1 LAEPSALAD
10 GLRKAKGERINI
22 FFFVS
27 VSPFA
32 FQAGGSDFFMKTL
45 IESFERQFLLVH
57 ERSREIIN
65 KTPDEKLYWQ
75 PREREA
81 LFPVNSCGEYILRS
95 AGAIE
100 QTFGGIT
107 TRLWDDPFEWT
118 LPEELSTG
126 ELILNYLN
134 EVEEA
139 RKRGFSL
146 FRSDEDLRRE
156 MPAPEKLK
164 TIFALL
170 LETIARAENFQ
181 GRAVAVFREFSD
193 EKIQTGWTK

>member
-1 LAEPSALAD
+1 
-10 GLRKAKGERINI
+10 
-22 FFFVS
+22 
-27 VSPFA
+27 
-32 FQAGGSDFFMKTL
+32 MKTL
-45 IESFERQFLLVH
+45 IESFERQFLLVD

-65 KTPDEKLYWQ
+65 KTPNEKLYWQ

-81 LFPVNSCGEYILRS
+81 LFPVNSCGEYVLRS

-126 ELILNYLN
+126 DLILNYLS
-134 EVEEA
+134 EVEET

-146 FRSDEDLRRE
+146 FQSDEDLRRE

-181 GRAVAVFREFSD
+181 GRAIAVFREFSE
-193 EKIQTGWTK
+193 EKIQTGWTAQQ